1 MTAHAEDRFGTVEM
15 RLDSWWKRP
24 RFSMS
29 PERIAL
35 SHEMLASAIGDRWSE
50 AELDEAIA
58 LLTRADGRFPAGVR
72 TLPPDLVRAIQ
83 RERLLAAMLETV
95 NELGYRALTV
105 QDVLSRAGVS
115 RPTFYEQFED
125 KEDCFLAGFDASA
138 KHLRERIK
146 AAVDGSDRG
155 WREQLR
161 RGLEALLQFI
171 ADEPNAAR
179 TVIVE
184 ARASSP
190 AGLRKRDELLDGFAT
205 CIDKAARE
213 GAAEPPSTIAAAGVV
228 GGIESVLYAR
238 LQRKEIGELDSLLP
252 SLMYFA
258 VLPYDGHEAAAEE
271 LGGAALA

>member
-1 MTAHAEDRFGTVEM
+1 
-15 RLDSWWKRP
+15 
-24 RFSMS
+24 MS
-29 PERIAL
+29 PDRIVL
-35 SHEMLASAIGDRWSE
+35 SQEMLATAVGDRWTEDELSE
-50 AELDEAIA
+50 AVA

-72 TLPPDLVRAIQ
+72 TLPADLVKAIQ

-125 KEDCFLAGFDASA
+125 KEDCFLAAFDTSA
-138 KHLRERIK
+138 QRLRKRLE
-146 AAVDGSDRG
+146 AAVGEDDEG
-155 WREQLR
+155 WRLWLR

-171 ADEPNAAR
+171 VEEPHAAR

-190 AGLRKRDELLDGFAT
+190 AGLRQRDALLDRFAS
-205 CIDKAARE
+205 CIDSEARKE
-213 GAAEPPSTIAAAGVV
+213 LTEPPSAIAAAGVV

-238 LQRKEIGELDSLLP
+238 LQREETDELESLLP

-258 VLPYDGHEAAAEE
+258 VLPYEGHEVAANE